1 MKASRIIFALL
12 VGSAL
17 GVSCDAPT
25 FYCLDDLV
33 VGDGEWTCQC
43 KFDPRPCADVGVCIQ
58 ECPAQ

>member
-25 FYCLDDLV
+25 FYCLDDLEP
-33 VGDGEWTCQC
+33 DGVLTCHC
-43 KFDPRPCADVGVCIQ
+43 KFEARACADMGECIQ